1 MKSCA
6 KPCLFLTC
14 FPVAPCRQGV
24 TLTDLKEAE
33 KSVGKAADAPP
44 RNVQSVSPIVTV
56 TPAERGER
64 RLHDSELCP
73 VLPPH
78 FF

>member
-1 MKSCA
+1 M
-6 KPCLFLTC
+6 PLTC
-14 FPVAPCRQGV
+14 FFFSSGLCWQGV

-64 RLHDSELCP
+64 GFMTQI
-73 VLPPH
+73 LPR
-78 FF
+78 FTDCIL